1 MMSQK
6 ILNLKTK
13 CLAIFEWFQN
23 NYLKANKGKSQ
34 AMFTIDD
41 KLELNVGG
49 SLICNETIV
58 KLLDVSVANKLS
70 LSHI

>member
-1 MMSQK
+1 MNDITK
-6 ILNLKTK
+6 NLKTK
-13 CLAIFEWFQN
+13 CLAIFEWFQY

-41 KLELNVGG
+41 KLEINVGG

-58 KLLDVSVANKLS
+58 KLLDVSVANKHF